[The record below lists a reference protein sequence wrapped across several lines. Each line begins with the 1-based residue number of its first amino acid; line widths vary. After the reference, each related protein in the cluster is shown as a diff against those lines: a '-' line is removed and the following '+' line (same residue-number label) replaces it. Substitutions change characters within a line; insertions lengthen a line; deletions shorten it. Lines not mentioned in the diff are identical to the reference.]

1 MKWNMPFRDRVE
13 AGQALA
19 AALTAWRAQ
28 ADVLVLALPRGG
40 VPVAYEIASALALR
54 LDLILVRKLG
64 TPGHKEMAMGAIA
77 SGGVQVWNKDVIRH
91 LHIPP
96 AAINAVVQEEM
107 LELQRRDRA
116 YRGERPAPAVAG
128 QRVIL
133 VDDGLATGATM
144 RAAIAAVR
152 QQAPARIII
161 AVPVAPA
168 ETLAMLRPLVDQ
180 LICPLAPD
188 SFSSIGQCYL
198 DFAQTSD
205 EEVKTLLSQA
215 WRRELCD
222 AVLTQQFLHRSG
234 G

>member
-1 MKWNMPFRDRVE
+1 MNWDIPFRDRMH
-13 AGQALA
+13 AGQTLVAALA
-19 AALTAWRAQ
+19 AWRGQ

-54 LDLILVRKLG
+54 LDLMLVRKLG

-77 SGGVQVWNKDVIRH
+77 SGGVQVLNEDVIH
-91 LHIPP
+91 YLNISP
-96 AAINAVVQEEM
+96 ATIDAAVHEEV
-107 LELQRRDRA
+107 LELRRRDQA
-116 YRGERPAPAVAG
+116 YRGERPAPALAG
-128 QRVIL
+128 QQVIL

-152 QQAPARIII
+152 RQAPARIIV

-180 LICPLAPD
+180 LICPLTPEPFFA
-188 SFSSIGQCYL
+188 IGQCYR
-198 DFAQTSD
+198 DFAQTTD

-215 WRRELCD
+215 WQRALGD
-222 AVLTQQFLHRSG
+222 AAP
-234 G
+234 

>member
-1 MKWNMPFRDRVE
+1 MKWDIPFRDRVE

-19 AALTAWRAQ
+19 AALAAWHGQ

-54 LDLILVRKLG
+54 LDLMLVRKLG

-77 SGGVQVWNKDVIRH
+77 SGGVQVLNDDVIRH
-91 LHIPP
+91 LNISP
-96 AAINAVVQEEM
+96 AAIDAAVQEET
-107 LELQRRDRA
+107 LELRRRDQA
-116 YRGERPAPAVAG
+116 YRGQRPAPAVAG
-128 QRVIL
+128 QSVIL

-152 QQAPARIII
+152 QQAPARIVV

-168 ETLAMLRPLVDQ
+168 ETLTMLRPLADQ
-180 LICPLAPD
+180 LICPFTPEPFFA
-188 SFSSIGQCYL
+188 IGQCYR

-205 EEVKTLLSQA
+205 QEVNTLLGQA
-215 WRRELCD
+215 WRREQGD
-222 AVLTQQFLHRSG
+222 AAQ
-234 G
+234 

>member
-1 MKWNMPFRDRVE
+1 MKWDIPFRDRAA
-13 AGQALA
+13 AGQTLA
-19 AALTAWRAQ
+19 AALAAWREQ

-54 LDLILVRKLG
+54 LDLLLVRKLG
-64 TPGHKEMAMGAIA
+64 TPGHQELAMGAIA
-77 SGGVQVWNKDVIRH
+77 SGGVQVLNEDVIRR

-96 AAINAVVQEEM
+96 AAIDAAVQEQV
-107 LELQRRDRA
+107 LELQRRDLA

-152 QQAPARIII
+152 QQAPARIVV
-161 AVPVAPA
+161 AVPVASV

-180 LICPLAPD
+180 LICPLTPAP
-188 SFSSIGQCYL
+188 FFSIGQWYR
-198 DFAQTSD
+198 DFTQTTD

-215 WRRELCD
+215 WRREQRD
-222 AVLTQQFLHRSG
+222 AAQ
-234 G
+234 

>member
-1 MKWNMPFRDRVE
+1 MKWDIPFRDRVE
-13 AGQALA
+13 AGQTLA
-19 AALTAWRAQ
+19 AALAAWREQ

-54 LDLILVRKLG
+54 LDLMLVRKLG
-64 TPGHKEMAMGAIA
+64 TPGHKELAMGAIA
-77 SGGVQVWNKDVIRH
+77 SGGVQVLNDDVIRH

-96 AAINAVVQEEM
+96 AAIDAAVQEEV
-107 LELQRRDRA
+107 LELQRRDLA

-144 RAAIAAVR
+144 RAAIAAVH
-152 QQAPARIII
+152 QQAPARIVV
-161 AVPVAPA
+161 AVPVAPV

-180 LICPLAPD
+180 LICPLAPEP
-188 SFSSIGQCYL
+188 FFSIGQWYL
-198 DFAQTSD
+198 DFAQTTD

-215 WRRELCD
+215 WRRELRD
-222 AVLTQQFLHRSG
+222 AAQ
-234 G
+234 